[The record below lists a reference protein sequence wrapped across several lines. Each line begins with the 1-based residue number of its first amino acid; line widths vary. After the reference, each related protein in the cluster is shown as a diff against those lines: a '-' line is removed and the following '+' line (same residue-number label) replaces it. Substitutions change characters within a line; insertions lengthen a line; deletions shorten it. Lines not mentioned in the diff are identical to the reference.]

1 MTTKMIAIMN
11 EYTSNDN
18 FWKNPFDRRNEWDF
32 SYYGVTVLYY
42 ILSDFANLVKIPENT
57 NKSTQ
62 ISQLF
67 NDGYKILTQK
77 KLNELLDILH
87 EYRIYFESE
96 SVNNIREDDERILA
110 EKVIW
115 ALHKIASILPYLSLS
130 YFPKRE
136 IIEEKQALQSGF
148 SIYEISYSNKLIA
161 DRILPVLRTY
171 KNLAINAPYYFDR
184 FYTSDEGYEQW
195 KWTIGK
201 MITSFEWISHNHN
214 NIKNEDVPN
223 EVVFGL
229 HSFAQ
234 YLIEMYQP

>member
-1 MTTKMIAIMN
+1 MTTKIIAIMN

-18 FWKNPFDRRNEWDF
+18 FWKNPLDRRNEWDF

-62 ISQLF
+62 IPQLF

-96 SVNNIREDDERILA
+96 SDNNIREEDERILA

-130 YFPKRE
+130 YFPKR
-136 IIEEKQALQSGF
+136 
-148 SIYEISYSNKLIA
+148 
-161 DRILPVLRTY
+161 
-171 KNLAINAPYYFDR
+171 
-184 FYTSDEGYEQW
+184 
-195 KWTIGK
+195 
-201 MITSFEWISHNHN
+201 
-214 NIKNEDVPN
+214 
-223 EVVFGL
+223 
-229 HSFAQ
+229 
-234 YLIEMYQP
+234 